1 MGRMTPDDLGPA
13 TPPPPPRF
21 GPWHA
26 LVALVRLPADLV
38 VLLDYTV
45 RQLPPLLQDVR
56 STVNGIAR
64 LVRHGEEEGALREL
78 IDELARAARADNA
91 GALAYLLRSSGDL
104 SAVRAE
110 IERLRLQAARD
121 GNTDVLGGGSAG

>member
-1 MGRMTPDDLGPA
+1 MTRDDLGPA
-13 TPPPPPRF
+13 APPPPPRF
-21 GPWHA
+21 GPVPA
-26 LVALVRLPADLV
+26 VVALVRLPFDLV

-64 LVRHGEEEGALREL
+64 LVRHGEDEGALREL
-78 IDELARAARADNA
+78 LDELARAARADNA
-91 GALAYLLRSSGDL
+91 GALAHLLRSSGDL

-110 IERLRLQAARD
+110 LERLRLRAALAD
-121 GNTDVLGGGSAG
+121 DTDVLEN